1 MNLILEGKDG
11 SGKRAKALELAE
23 KELGIK
29 PQMSASFLMVEPD
42 EKGLLSVSKISEI
55 SEFCSYAGQKVIIVT
70 NLHKGTEKF
79 QQSLL
84 KLLEDT
90 PDVSFYITSEGELL
104 DTIYSRCQR
113 RRVTSPS
120 MNEAIEQINRLHK
133 TQMPDPKIW
142 RLSGSSVSLYERLSE
157 DMKFVEL
164 ANTVIDWTLLGDERL
179 FEAVGVIKEDAS
191 TLYQKFGAEKVGI
204 LLDALSNELIEDNK
218 LDAAWYIEQ
227 KKEAVLT
234 KYSKSLWFC
243 FWKDL
248 WKKV

>member
-55 SEFCSYAGQKVIIVT
+55 SEFCSYAGQKVIVVT

-113 RRVTSPS
+113 RRVTPPS

-133 TQMPDPKIW
+133 VQMPDPKIW

-157 DMKFVEL
+157 DMKFVDI
-164 ANTVIDWTLLGDERL
+164 ANSVIDWALLGDERL

-191 TLYQKFGAEKVGI
+191 TLYQRFGAEKVGI

-248 WKKV
+248 WKRV